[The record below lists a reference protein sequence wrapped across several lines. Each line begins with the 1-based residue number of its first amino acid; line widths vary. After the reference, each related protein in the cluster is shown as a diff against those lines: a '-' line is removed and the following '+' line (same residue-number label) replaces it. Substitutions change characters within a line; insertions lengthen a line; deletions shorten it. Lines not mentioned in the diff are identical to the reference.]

1 MEFIAIILPKSS
13 PFILYFMVSFQSRWP
28 LAKMKY
34 VPTRYDV
41 IVFRLKDVTW
51 STLISV
57 RSKKPIKI

>member
-1 MEFIAIILPKSS
+1 
-13 PFILYFMVSFQSRWP
+13 MVSFQVDGH
-28 LAKMKY
+28 MKY
-34 VPTRYDV
+34 VPTRQDV